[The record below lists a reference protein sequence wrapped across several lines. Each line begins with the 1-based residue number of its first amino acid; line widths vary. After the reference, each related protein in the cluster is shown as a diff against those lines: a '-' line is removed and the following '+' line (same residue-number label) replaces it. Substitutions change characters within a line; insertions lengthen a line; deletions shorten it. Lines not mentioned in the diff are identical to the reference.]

1 MNQARTQE
9 AMSWL
14 IEESSWLSRASAIE
28 NMMTVRAREALG
40 RNHRNVSQLRNIRTD
55 LERARRDYDAQLLI
69 HRQNIDV
76 RLVEG
81 GYTEQRQQLDDQLN
95 AQRNVI
101 DQIWSSQP

>member
-1 MNQARTQE
+1 
-9 AMSWL
+9 
-14 IEESSWLSRASAIE
+14 
-28 NMMTVRAREALG
+28 MMTVRAREALG